1 MKVIL
6 LDYVY
11 KQGVAG
17 EVIDVADGFAR
28 NYLIPKGLAV
38 KATEGE
44 LKRATKLR
52 EQAAV
57 KRAALENRM
66 NELAREI
73 DGVELVFGRRAAIT
87 GKLFGSVTTQEIAD
101 ALLEKTS
108 IDINRRRISQQSLRE
123 IGTHEVPVRLGS
135 EASPN
140 IKVTIVREDELND
153 YLEAMKAGD
162 EIEFTEEGEL
172 VVEGEVVATGEDIEE
187 IEAEQAPIG
196 ADVVTDSTGDMETDV
211 LPRSEVMEKI
221 EEIAAELAEAEEE
234 ASEDTE
240 DAKDE

>member
-1 MKVIL
+1 MIYLREHTMKVIL

-52 EQAAV
+52 EQAVA

-66 NELAREI
+66 NELARVI
-73 DGVELVFGRRAAIT
+73 DGIELVFGRRAAIT

-101 ALLEKTS
+101 QLLEVS
-108 IDINRRRISQQSLRE
+108 GVDINRRRISQQQLRE
-123 IGTHEVPVRLGS
+123 VGTHDVPIRLGS
-135 EASPN
+135 EISPV
-140 IKVTIVREDELND
+140 IKVTIVREEELAE
-153 YLEAMKAGD
+153 YLASKAGD
-162 EIEFTEEGEL
+162 EETEEVEEPIAEESA
-172 VVEGEVVATGEDIEE
+172 VVETET
-187 IEAEQAPIG
+187 AEQN
-196 ADVVTDSTGDMETDV
+196 DTTEETTE
-211 LPRSEVMEKI
+211 S
-221 EEIAAELAEAEEE
+221 EE
-234 ASEDTE
+234 A
-240 DAKDE
+240 